1 MYERILIPTD
11 GSKTAELAVESALDI
26 AEKFEAEV
34 YTLYVVDTDAMD
46 VSLGTEQIDRIRAG
60 RFGEMDDLEDRAGE
74 ATQYVVE
81 QGRNRNLSVEEHFRA
96 GQPHRVIADFAEDY
110 DIDLIVMGSHGR
122 SGVRRM
128 LLGSVTERVLR
139 STHRSVL
146 VVDERAEPEDGE

>member
-11 GSKTAELAVESALDI
+11 GSETAELAVESALDI
-26 AEKFEAEV
+26 ADKFGADV
-34 YTLYVVDTDAMD
+34 HTLYVVDTDAME
-46 VSLGTEQIDRIRAG
+46 VSLGTEQIDRIRGG
-60 RFGEMDDLEDRAGE
+60 RFGEMDDLEERATD

-81 QGRNRNLSVEEHFRA
+81 RGRSRGISVEEHFRA
-96 GQPHRVIADFAEDY
+96 GQPHRVIADFAEEQA
-110 DIDLIVMGSHGR
+110 IDLIVMGSHGR

-146 VVDERAEPEDGE
+146 VVDEREET